1 LFGERLGEFE
11 AELRE
16 LLRRT
21 SPEGR
26 FCERAREI
34 ELVLWTR

>member
-1 LFGERLGEFE
+1 M
-11 AELRE
+11 RE

-26 FCERAREI
+26 FAERQREV
-34 ELVLWTR
+34 ELVVWRP